1 MLLCRQTAHAIPL
14 TYENRIELDKD
25 IDSVAAVFSDRH
37 QIADWQ
43 RGFERMVEKEG
54 RPGAIGSTAELTCNN
69 RGRKMKMAETITDNG
84 LPHHFHGCYDMPGMF
99 RKTSQRFME
108 DFKDWIENGNSA
120 RNKSRAPVLQP
131 AANQRGS
138 FSARMASHNSPMPL
152 PRTLDDTIILAT

>member
-1 MLLCRQTAHAIPL
+1 MPL

-54 RPGAIGSTAELTCNN
+54 RPGAKGSTAELTYNN
-69 RGRKMKMAETITDNG
+69 RGRKMKMTETITDNG
-84 LPHHFHGCYDMPGMF
+84 LPHHFHGCYDMPGIHNVQRNFFEDIGGGRTLWRSSTEFQFDSLGMRLMGALMPGMF

-120 RNKSRAPVLQP
+120 RNKS
-131 AANQRGS
+131 
-138 FSARMASHNSPMPL
+138 
-152 PRTLDDTIILAT
+152 